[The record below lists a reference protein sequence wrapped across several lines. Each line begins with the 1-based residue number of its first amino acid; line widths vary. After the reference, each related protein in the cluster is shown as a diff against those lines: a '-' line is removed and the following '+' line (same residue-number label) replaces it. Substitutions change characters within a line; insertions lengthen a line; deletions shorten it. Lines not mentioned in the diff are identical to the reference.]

1 MKKTGGIIFLLVSI
15 FLFLIFTNAISTP
28 DFFLKDR
35 LERRI
40 TKEVRNKC
48 SLDEECI
55 LDLKDIT
62 GFEWDEL
69 FVFYDNYKSD
79 QNTIREGTNTNT
91 DCSKKSGN
99 VFGDLWIFFHK
110 NKEVKCLEIYA
121 TPFEGRAGLVFGY
134 NKFDPKNKFYKVTN
148 NSIFVFS
155 IKDNRIIISE
165 K

>member
-1 MKKTGGIIFLLVSI
+1 MIFLLISMTFVLGS
-15 FLFLIFTNAISTP
+15 FLIFINVIPIP
-28 DFFLKDR
+28 DLFLKDR

-55 LDLKDIT
+55 LNLKDIT

-69 FVFYDNYKSD
+69 FVFYDSYKPD
-79 QNTIREGTNTNT
+79 QDMIREITKTDTNCRKT
-91 DCSKKSGN
+91 SGN
-99 VFGDLWIFFHK
+99 VFGDLWIFFHE

-121 TPFEGRAGLVFGY
+121 TPFEGRTGVVFEY
-134 NKFDPKNKFYKVTN
+134 DKDHPKNKFYKATN
-148 NSIFVFS
+148 NSHLLFS
-155 IKDNRIIISE
+155 VKHNRIVISA